1 MRQQSFRRATF
12 KRGTSVT
19 AAVVLVVGTL
29 LAGGAGPASA
39 AAVWEP
45 KTPPM
50 TTPWTDQVSTDKP
63 LPEYP
68 RPQLTRAQWQNLNG
82 IWDFEVTP
90 SSRTTPPDSFSEKI
104 RVPFV
109 AESALSGIQRRITG
123 DDRLWYQRTFVVPS
137 GWQDRVRLNFDGVD
151 NRTDVWVNGTK
162 AGATHDGGYDAFGYD
177 ITGLLKAGDNTLT
190 VGVWDPG
197 NAGTQAVGKQE
208 LQSVQPE
215 TGGGIFYTSA
225 SGIWQTVWLEPVNAT
240 HITKVD
246 LTPDLTSSTLK
257 VKAAV
262 TGQGTS
268 VVTVSSNGQKVVSAS
283 GAAGQ
288 TISLKIPKPH
298 LWTPDDPFL
307 YDVKVEL
314 RKGQNT
320 VDTVGSYAGM
330 RSIAVKQV
338 DGKQRLVLNGDFL
351 FQSGTLDQGYW
362 PDGIYTAPTDEA
374 LKYDLELLKSTGF
387 NMVRKHIKVEPQR
400 WYYWADRLGLMVWQ
414 DMPSMRPDYKADAA
428 AKAQWEKEFKAIID
442 QHRSSPS
449 VVLWVAQNEGWGQY
463 DQARIADMVKAYDPT
478 RLVDNMSGVNCCGA
492 VDGGN
497 GDVLDNHNYTGP
509 GTARPT
515 ATRAGVVGEFGGLGL
530 KVAGHEWFPGGGF
543 SYEDQGTADRLNRR
557 LVGLWTQMTTS
568 GVPSGLSASVYTETT
583 DVENEVNG
591 LATYDRQV
599 VKVDVARLKA
609 ANEKLIAASP
619 SPAPV
624 TIEKGRHSI
633 RVTTDGFANRY
644 IRHRE
649 GLGYTEVVET
659 ASSDLLKQDA
669 TWNVVPGLADSSCY
683 SLESVNYPGT
693 YLRHQ
698 AFRVKQNKSDGSALF
713 AADATWCAEKGTN
726 GVKLSSWNYPGQY
739 LRHYNAELWLATPG
753 GNSAYD
759 ADPSFDADT
768 TWAVEA
774 PWAP

>member
-1 MRQQSFRRATF
+1 MRQRLPALI
-12 KRGTSVT
+12 
-19 AAVVLVVGTL
+19 VLL
-29 LAGGAGPASA
+29 LAFGLLLGTRNAQAADWQPKPA
-39 AAVWEP
+39 
-45 KTPPM
+45 PM
-50 TTPWTDQVSTDKP
+50 TTPWTDQVPVDQP

-68 RPQLTRAQWQNLNG
+68 RPQMTRAQWQNLNG

-90 SSRTTPPDSFSEKI
+90 SSTTTPPQAFSEQI

-123 DDRLWYQRTFVVPS
+123 DDRLWYRRTFTVPAGWS
-137 GWQDRVRLNFDGVD
+137 GQRVQLNFGAVD
-151 NRTDVWVNGTK
+151 YRTDIWVNGK
-162 AGATHDGGYDAFGYD
+162 KVGATHDGGYDAFSYD
-177 ITGLLKAGDNTLT
+177 ITDALAKGANTLV

-208 LQSVQPE
+208 LQGVQPE

-240 HITKVD
+240 HVTKVD
-246 LTPDLTSSTLK
+246 LVPDLPSSTLK
-257 VKAAV
+257 VKVGTTKNA
-262 TGQGTS
+262 TS
-268 VVTVSSNGQKVVSAS
+268 VVTVSAGGVKVVSAS
-283 GAAGQ
+283 AAAGQ
-288 TISLKIPKPH
+288 QMSLKIPKPR
-298 LWTPDDPFL
+298 LWTPDSPFL
-307 YDVKVEL
+307 YDVKIEL
-314 RKGQNT
+314 KTGQKT

-330 RSIAVKQV
+330 RSIAVKPV
-338 DGKQRLVLNGDFL
+338 DGKQRIVLNGKFL

-362 PDGIYTAPTDEA
+362 PDGIYTAPTDAA
-374 LKYDLELLKSTGF
+374 LKSDLTLLKSTGF

-400 WYYWADRLGLMVWQ
+400 WYYWADKLGLMVWQ
-414 DMPSMRPDYKADAA
+414 DMPSMRPDYQPDAA
-428 AKAQWEKEFKAIID
+428 AKAQWEKEFKALID

-449 VVLWVAQNEGWGQY
+449 VVLWVAQNEGWGQH
-463 DQARIADMVKAYDPT
+463 DQAAVADMVKKYDPS

-497 GDVLDNHNYTGP
+497 GDVIDNHNYTGP
-509 GTARPT
+509 GVARPT

-557 LVGLWTQMTTS
+557 LIGLWTQMRTS
-568 GVPSGLSASVYTETT
+568 GVATGLSASVYTETT

-599 VKVDVARLKA
+599 VKVDVPRLRQ
-609 ANEKLIAASP
+609 ANEQLIAAPTSN
-619 SPAPV
+619 PAVSVP
-624 TIEKGRHSI
+624 TGRHSI
-633 RVTTDGFANRY
+633 RATTPGFDNRY
-644 IRHRE
+644 IRHAD
-649 GLGYTEVVET
+649 GLGYTAVVD
-659 ASSDLLKQDA
+659 AAASDLLKQDA
-669 TWNVVPGLADSSCY
+669 TWTIVPGLIDSSCY
-683 SLESVNYPGT
+683 SFESVNYPGE

-698 AFRVKQNKSDGSALF
+698 AFRVKRNPSDGSALF
-713 AADATWCAEKGTN
+713 KADATFCAEQADG
-726 GVKLSSWNYPGQY
+726 GVKFSAYNYPGQY

-753 GNSAYD
+753 GNAAYD

-768 TWAVEA
+768 TWAIEA